1 MYLMCVVCAV
11 HWSFLVYQWQKR
23 ENKMAFIFH
32 FITVFI
38 LFEIE
43 SFIEEGGTLRVLY
56 FFLNFFGIF
65 DISHFVKVVKI
76 ENGSNVIIHTCLF
89 QFNRVLTR

>member
-1 MYLMCVVCAV
+1 MCVVCAV

-43 SFIEEGGTLRVLY
+43 SFIEEGGTLRVL
-56 FFLNFFGIF
+56 FIFLFKIF
-65 DISHFVKVVKI
+65 WHFRYKSFCQGRK
-76 ENGSNVIIHTCLF
+76 N
-89 QFNRVLTR
+89 

>member
-1 MYLMCVVCAV
+1 MCVVCAV

-56 FFLNFFGIF
+56 FFLKFFGIF

-76 ENGSNVIIHTCLF
+76 ENGSKTKMN
-89 QFNRVLTR
+89 LTTHQLTTLV